1 VKEMSSLRYVIE
13 NIYDEYDR
21 NPSAISYA
29 RMIVLVREMME
40 DDNISASLISNIY
53 DDIVER
59 DEISFAH
66 DFSHDEPVRKDFF
79 DNEDYEEYIFGTDD
93 VDQGFERDY

>member
-1 VKEMSSLRYVIE
+1 MSSLRYVIE

-21 NPSAISYA
+21 NPNSISYA

-40 DDNISASLISNIY
+40 DDTISASLIANIY

-59 DEISFAH
+59 DEIS
-66 DFSHDEPVRKDFF
+66 FSHDEPVRKDFF